1 MCYRLKRYTN
11 HISREHGKRFM
22 AMKKAAPKKKASS
35 ADGSDRGA
43 KTKATE
49 AKRKMQASV
58 AGSDRN
64 LKEKQKKAELAQLRK
79 GPYSV
84 YSDTGQMVT
93 QMSELKRLQ
102 KRLAAEKELKV
113 KKESARSV
121 KQKQR

>member
-1 MCYRLKRYTN
+1 
-11 HISREHGKRFM
+11 M

-35 ADGSDRGA
+35 AGGSDRGA
-43 KTKATE
+43 QTKAKE
-49 AKRKMQASV
+49 AKRKVQASV

-93 QMSELKRLQ
+93 PMSELKRLQ

-121 KQKQR
+121 KQRQR